1 MKKVVGKE
9 LEGRKAERTEGR
21 CVLYIY
27 IYIYVYVVCIYIY
40 IYIYLYIYM
49 YTHMYV
55 LHTHV
60 CVCVWLLG
68 MCVRKAVEGRKKGS

>member
-1 MKKVVGKE
+1 M
-9 LEGRKAERTEGR
+9 
-21 CVLYIY
+21 CVND
-27 IYIYVYVVCIYIY
+27 IYIY
-40 IYIYLYIYM
+40 IYIYMYSYM
-49 YTHMYV
+49 YI